1 MSPPILFINRIDWLV
16 VVDFAAIGYDLYL
29 IDHLGLAFYSTPM
42 IDKSVNN
49 ISAAVADIQSG
60 SVVLSSGFG
69 DAGAPVDLLEA
80 LIETDAENL
89 TIVSNNAGE
98 GNYGLAALIAA
109 GKVSRVICSYP
120 ISAGSVVFQDC
131 YQAGE
136 ITLEVVPQGT
146 LSERMRAAGAGIG
159 GFFTPTSAGTELGKS
174 KECREISGVEHVFEY
189 PLKGDIA
196 LIRATRADR
205 WGNIVYD
212 KSARNFGPVMAMAA
226 TLTIV
231 QVDEIVDLGK
241 LNPELIITPGIF
253 VDRVFVHN
261 G

>member
-1 MSPPILFINRIDWLV
+1 
-16 VVDFAAIGYDLYL
+16 
-29 IDHLGLAFYSTPM
+29 
-42 IDKSVNN
+42 
-49 ISAAVADIQSG
+49 
-60 SVVLSSGFG
+60 
-69 DAGAPVDLLEA
+69 
-80 LIETDAENL
+80 
-89 TIVSNNAGE
+89 
-98 GNYGLAALIAA
+98 
-109 GKVSRVICSYP
+109 
-120 ISAGSVVFQDC
+120 
-131 YQAGE
+131 
-136 ITLEVVPQGT
+136 
-146 LSERMRAAGAGIG
+146 
-159 GFFTPTSAGTELGKS
+159 
-174 KECREISGVEHVFEY
+174 VFEY